1 MATIIIAAPQVNQIA
16 IEEDDNTVVV
26 ETSTTAIATIIAQG
40 PQGPQGPAGAGG
52 LVVDQSAKVDLS
64 VVYYDASTA
73 TFKANA
79 TWTTTTLTDGG
90 NF

>member
-40 PQGPQGPAGAGG
+40 PQGPQGL
-52 LVVDQSAKVDLS
+52 LVRVALS
-64 VVYYDASTA
+64 
-73 TFKANA
+73 
-79 TWTTTTLTDGG
+79 
-90 NF
+90 